1 MHLSLTVNRTFVSA
15 LSAHQLATL
24 ISNNTRQPDLETDQ
38 AVLPFNGR
46 MTQTGFRISS
56 TIPAPQNAIPL
67 AVGTIETTSKG
78 SILFI
83 RFQLFPA
90 AKLYLNFSSGMCLF
104 IAMAMAFL
112 FNEFAASVAALFAM
126 VLNYVVLV
134 INFNRKVK
142 AMLQQFEEILHN
154 NQYL

>member
-15 LSAHQLATL
+15 LTASELVLL
-24 ISNNTRQPDLETDQ
+24 ISKNTRQLDQPTDQ
-38 AVLPFNGR
+38 AAFAFTGKVSES
-46 MTQTGFRISS
+46 GFRISS

-67 AVGTIETTSKG
+67 AVGTIENTTKG

-112 FNEFAASVAALFAM
+112 FNEYAASLAALFAA

-142 AMLQQFEEILHN
+142 VMLGQFEEILHD
-154 NQYL
+154 NQ